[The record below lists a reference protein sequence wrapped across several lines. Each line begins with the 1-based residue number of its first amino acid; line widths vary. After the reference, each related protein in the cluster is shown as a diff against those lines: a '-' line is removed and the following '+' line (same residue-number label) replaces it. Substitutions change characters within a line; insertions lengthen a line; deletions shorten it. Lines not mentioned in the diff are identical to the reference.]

1 MHCFRLIIL
10 ILIAGPV
17 WAAEGF
23 VVGGGI
29 QSDFD
34 EALSGALIA
43 DVGLTEQT
51 RLSGSYGQSSVPLP
65 TGFDMHTSYGDI
77 GLDHWF
83 DPIGI
88 RVVAAYWGD
97 KDIFDSVD
105 GRASVYWRNEKFSL
119 SADLEYR
126 DFEFEIFRDDVL
138 PGQNVRFHAKGAGL
152 RARARIGD
160 SVSLRVSGKNYRYN
174 VDLRLDANQRITD
187 LLSVSRLSLISSL
200 VDYRVGAGIDIDVGE
215 RVWSLDYL
223 TWKGEVDGS
232 TTHSAT
238 VHFLTPFGSRSD
250 IEFGLGVDES
260 DLYGSA
266 TFLSVFV
273 YFYGGN

>member
-1 MHCFRLIIL
+1 MHCIRFLVLII
-10 ILIAGPV
+10 IAGPV
-17 WAAEGF
+17 WAAEDF
-23 VVGGGI
+23 VVGGGF
-29 QSDFD
+29 QSDWD
-34 EALSGALIA
+34 DGLSGVVIA
-43 DVGLTEQT
+43 DVGLTEKT
-51 RLSGSYGQSSVPLP
+51 RLSGSFGQSSVPLP
-65 TGFDMHTSYGDI
+65 TVFDMHTSFGDI

-88 RVVAAYWGD
+88 RVAAAYWGD
-97 KDIFDSVD
+97 DDIFDSID
-105 GRASVYWRNEKFSL
+105 GRGSVYWRNDKFSL

-126 DFEFEIFRDDVL
+126 DFEFDIFRDDVL

-152 RARARIGD
+152 SARAKIGG

-174 VDLRLDANQRITD
+174 VNLRLDANQRITD

-238 VHFLTPFGSRSD
+238 LHFLTPLGSKSD

-266 TFLSVFV
+266 TFFSVFL
-273 YFYGGN
+273 YFYGGT